1 MSVKATLYV
10 LTFAAFAPLM
20 AQAQSAEVRV
30 IAATALAPSASL
42 RPVARPGGGSPVP
55 SSVGSGT
62 FGSAVDAEI
71 VTAPAAEAAAPTR
84 PRGLAGLFRPRGET
98 PAALGSVG
106 GGSSLAV
113 AQSLRPELRPS
124 GLADQV
130 RAAATR
136 NISSAVAQPG
146 RNTGTL
152 CGVLGLQ
159 GEEIAAVTGRIN
171 GCGIPN
177 AVRLR
182 MVHGI
187 ALTTPATINCT
198 TAQSMSEW
206 VLDAEEIIGR
216 TGGGMQNLRV
226 VASYA
231 CRTRNSRAGARLS
244 EHATGNA
251 VDIAGIGLRNGSE
264 LSVLDDWRSGNSSIM
279 RNLHESAC
287 GTFGTVLGPESDR
300 FHQDHFHF
308 DVASYRSGAY
318 CR

>member
-1 MSVKATLYV
+1 MSVRATLCV
-10 LTFAAFAPLM
+10 LAFAAFLPVQIM
-20 AQAQSAEVRV
+20 AQSAEVRV
-30 IAATALAPSASL
+30 ITATALAPAASL
-42 RPVARPGGGSPVP
+42 RPAARPRGTPVP
-55 SSVGSGT
+55 ASVGPAPLAGAIA
-62 FGSAVDAEI
+62 SAVGA
-71 VTAPAAEAAAPTR
+71 VPAAEAPTPLR
-84 PRGLAGLFRPRGET
+84 PRGLAALFRPRGET
-98 PAALGSVG
+98 AAVAGAVS

-113 AQSLRPELRPS
+113 ANSLRPELRPD
-124 GLADQV
+124 GLEQRV

-136 NISSAVAQPG
+136 NTPGRVAQPG
-146 RNTGTL
+146 RNTGSL
-152 CGVLGLQ
+152 CGVVGLQ
-159 GEEIAAVTGRIN
+159 GEEIEPVTGRIS

-182 MVHGI
+182 TVHGI

-198 TAQSMSEW
+198 TAQSVSEW

-216 TGGGMQNLRV
+216 TGGGMANLRV

-251 VDIAGIGLRNGSE
+251 VDIAGIGLQNGSE
-264 LSVLDDWRSGNSSIM
+264 LSVLSDWRSGNASIM
-279 RNLHESAC
+279 RGLHEAAC

-300 FHQDHFHF
+300 FHQDHFHL